1 MSIPMPPINGRWR
14 HVSSPSIKSYQSK
27 YPALR
32 KYKRSLIALSL
43 SAIDEQTTN
52 IARASG
58 LASTRT
64 ALNHVRGSTC
74 PNAPYINV
82 LAYLPSFLPYL
93 LPAKHHLITS
103 CAPPILLLLFLLNI
117 IPEITPSRPHLGL
130 YSLHASLPSITI
142 PISRRQ
148 TPNSHN
154 VPTPRGAPYTAAQPT
169 KAAATT
175 ISTLG
180 GWPSRL
186 RPAFRSHHLG
196 HLEPNARFKH
206 LPPFASFQ

>member
-1 MSIPMPPINGRWR
+1 MQADSHSLYSYSMHQTVCKDALAPILHTSMSLPLRY
-14 HVSSPSIKSYQSK
+14 PS
-27 YPALR
+27 YP
-32 KYKRSLIALSL
+32 
-43 SAIDEQTTN
+43 
-52 IARASG
+52 
-58 LASTRT
+58 
-64 ALNHVRGSTC
+64 C
-74 PNAPYINV
+74 
-82 LAYLPSFLPYL
+82 L
-93 LPAKHHLITS
+93 LPVEHHLITS
-103 CAPPILLLLFLLNI
+103 CTPSILSVSFSLNI
-117 IPEITPSRPHLGL
+117 IPETTPSRPHLGL
-130 YSLHASLPSITI
+130 YPLYPPLTSITI